1 MLEHD
6 FQCKL
11 VFFTQMRSMA
21 QEDAAA
27 PFEISPFRRQH
38 VFLDSFPYVF
48 KSPCHIADDMETV
61 DDDRSFREE
70 GTRNIKINTVHIHDE
85 ISDIPA
91 VRKAL
96 DIIDQGCLGAVRE
109 DIQDLMAF
117 RIRED
122 RLELSTAGIPA
133 ELIDGEDLRER
144 RRFWVLDVI

>member
-6 FQCKL
+6 FQCQL

-27 PFEISPFRRQH
+27 PFEISPFRWQH
-38 VFLDSFPYVF
+38 VFFDPFSYVF

-70 GTRNIKINTVHIHDE
+70 GTCNIKINTVHIHDE

-96 DIIDQGCLGAVRE
+96 DIIDQGRLRAVRE
-109 DIQDLMAF
+109 DIQDLMVF
-117 RIRED
+117 WIRED
-122 RLELSTAGIPA
+122 CLEFGAAGIPG

-144 RRFWVLDVI
+144 RRSWIADVI

>member
-6 FQCKL
+6 FQCQL
-11 VFFTQMRSMA
+11 VFFTQMRSTA
-21 QEDAAA
+21 QEDTAA

-70 GTRNIKINTVHIHDE
+70 GTCNIKINTVHIHDE

-96 DIIDQGCLGAVRE
+96 DIIDQGRLRAVRE
-109 DIQDLMAF
+109 DIQDLVVF
-117 RIRED
+117 RVRED

-133 ELIDGEDLRER
+133 ELIDREDLRER

>member
-1 MLEHD
+1 
-6 FQCKL
+6 
-11 VFFTQMRSMA
+11 MA

-38 VFLDSFPYVF
+38 VFLDSLPHIF

-70 GTRNIKINTVHIHDE
+70 GTCNIKINTAHIHDE

-96 DIIDQGCLGAVRE
+96 DIIDQGRLRAVRE
-109 DIQDLMAF
+109 DIQDLMVF
-117 RIRED
+117 WIRED
-122 RLELSTAGIPA
+122 CLEFGAAGIPG

-144 RRFWVLDVI
+144 RRSWIADVI

>member
-6 FQCKL
+6 FQCQL

-27 PFEISPFRRQH
+27 PFEISPFRWQH
-38 VFLDSFPYVF
+38 VFFDPFSYVF

-70 GTRNIKINTVHIHDE
+70 GRRNIKINTVHIHNK

-96 DIIDQGCLGAVRE
+96 DIIDQGRLRAVRE
-109 DIQDLMAF
+109 DIQDLMVF
-117 RIRED
+117 WIRED
-122 RLELSTAGIPA
+122 CLEFGAAGIPG

-144 RRFWVLDVI
+144 RRSWIADVI